1 MEKKNTRGST
11 KEDLTQL
18 LFQARAGEEQAILK
32 ILELYHPEMEKLAE
46 TIRMPKEDTIQSLRL
61 ELIEFIKIFPTQ

>member
-11 KEDLTQL
+11 KEDLTRL
-18 LFQARAGEEQAILK
+18 LFQARAGEEQATLK
-32 ILELYHPEMEKLAE
+32 ILELYYPEMEKLAE

-61 ELIEFIKIFPTQ
+61 ELIEFIKLFPTQ